1 MHFLYGWGWGVPVLG
16 AARTKVTACT
26 VKTLKNWCNAA
37 NNAGGAQHVRRT
49 PAVTGDMAR
58 IQFNDFDDAQF
69 HTDLVCP
76 PPLHPGAHT
85 DNVQLLQLVSQA
97 RVRFFAALGYR
108 ENNVAGVQIFVGD
121 QAAQYKAEAFPGQ
134 TVQVQMAVRD
144 RVNKGFDLVYRMV
157 DVDSGQLILLGKI
170 GIVCVDRQSKRP
182 CAVPAALVAQLQ
194 ALQVLETAS
203 AA

>member
-37 NNAGGAQHVRRT
+37 NNA
-49 PAVTGDMAR
+49 GDMAR

-194 ALQVLETAS
+194 ALPALEAAS